1 MSDEDGNDRSF
12 DPKRRNVLLIPRLD
26 ERDPVQ
32 RTPFTVM
39 AGLVPAI
46 HAVQLQQW
54 DSFARLLPQ
63 NPARSLS
70 TVCPDAR
77 RGWPGQARP

>member
-1 MSDEDGNDRSF
+1 MSDRDDNDRSF
-12 DPKRRNVLLIPRLD
+12 DPKHATSCLYQDSMSVTWRK
-26 ERDPVQ
+26 
-32 RTPFTVM
+32 TPFTVM